1 MGKFQL
7 KSGNAPT
14 FMEMGSSSP
23 LTQKPGYLE
32 SLWGAAKNI
41 GRNVKEAFSDPGKSA
56 GDRRASADR
65 EQELREF
72 RDKNPEEFKKSAREL
87 PKGHVYD
94 PDADAYKRHMDR
106 YMPEKAQS
114 YFAGKKKAKLAEIA
128 ANKNKE
134 GESEA

>member
-14 FMEMGSSSP
+14 FREMGSSSP

-32 SLWGAAKNI
+32 SLWGGIKNI
-41 GRNVKEAFSDPGKSA
+41 GRNVKVAFSDPGKSA

-65 EQELREF
+65 KQELREM
-72 RDKNPEEFKKSAREL
+72 RDNDPKQFAKSAREL
-87 PKGHVYD
+87 PNAVYD
-94 PDADAYKRHMDR
+94 PDADYTKRMLDR
-106 YMPEKAQS
+106 MPEKVQS
-114 YFAGKKKAKLAEIA
+114 YFAEKKKEMA